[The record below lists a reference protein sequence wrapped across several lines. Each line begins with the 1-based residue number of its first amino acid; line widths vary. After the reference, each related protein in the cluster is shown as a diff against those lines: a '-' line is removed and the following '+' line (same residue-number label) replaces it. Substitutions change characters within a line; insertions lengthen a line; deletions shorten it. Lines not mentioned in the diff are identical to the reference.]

1 VHLSFL
7 PPTTTTTT
15 TATQQQG
22 YLYFENGDVFFA
34 TWDNGLLLLPCSV
47 LYVNGDKY
55 VGDWSGKAVRELY
68 NLFFGIIIYL
78 LLLLVD

>member
-1 VHLSFL
+1 VRLSFL
-7 PPTTTTTT
+7 SLPHNPPR
-15 TATQQQG
+15 QHQG

-55 VGDWSGKAVRELY
+55 VGDWSGKAVRSSSTP
-68 NLFFGIIIYL
+68 YL
-78 LLLLVD
+78 LIY